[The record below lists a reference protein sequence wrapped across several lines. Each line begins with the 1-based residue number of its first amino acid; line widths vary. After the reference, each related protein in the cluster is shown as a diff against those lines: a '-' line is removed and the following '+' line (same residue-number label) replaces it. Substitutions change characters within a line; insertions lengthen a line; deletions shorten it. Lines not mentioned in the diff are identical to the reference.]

1 MQPILVIF
9 VISTQIILTRTI
21 YELDCKEYMSEYFSE
36 LQRHKDDI
44 YSFDDAEFRVNKT
57 SYENQYV
64 QIQHDIVKM
73 SETAEHQCQ
82 CTHTN
87 CNCSGLNLKQV
98 PANLPVTLRK
108 LIISQNSISALPNC
122 TFCNYVHLAYLDLS
136 TNNLSQLEIGSF
148 QKLHYLIYLSLK
160 NNSLLYLEKNFPMGV
175 FSDLQSLKHLILNR
189 NIQNRFDHSLNYP
202 DETLS
207 ELSQLET
214 LYLDGLEFLV
224 FGKYFRKL
232 SNLRTLVLAGFMEG
246 YCKIIGLFNSSFE
259 NVRQVTKLNV
269 SNCNIVGKK
278 LSEGIFEPL
287 ANLTNLD
294 ISFNLDFGVGYLM
307 RELSFMR
314 EFNITTLR
322 MNFIESMYSPSIT
335 INKTMVQSLPLYL
348 TYLEAQGNNFQ
359 YVEQGAL
366 KMLPPNISF
375 IDVGGNRFYYGP
387 YILELYA
394 MENLKVLNIDQGYDL
409 HKIPRYVP
417 SFISSQQRQQV
428 STSENRLEPLIFR
441 LPPSLLCLD
450 LRFAGLRYI
459 FSELVFNETNSLQSL
474 ILSNNIFPI
483 LEGPVEGLKKLK
495 RLFLSNCMYLQKL
508 KVLDISINALSA
520 IHGEFFHNLVN
531 LVEINL
537 SQNNLYQFNISMANL
552 SSLKVLNL
560 SHAQLNSLPVQTRL
574 HIDFL
579 LTKHAVTVDLSNN
592 PIHCDCINLD
602 FLNWMVS
609 SKAFDSNFTNYLC
622 KYEDGSYKII
632 NDSYLETLHYLFI
645 KCADHSLI
653 FLIVVSATLCMLTF
667 VAAAVLYRFRW
678 KIRYI
683 YYAAYLMLKSKK
695 VTNGEEAEHFRYDV
709 FISYAYQD
717 EEFILDHILP
727 ELTKRKLKALVHG
740 RDFAIGEFIA
750 SNIVTAVK
758 ESTFELQMANMES
771 VHTGRPVLLFL
782 IKESIPTAELNS
794 DLLYHLNK
802 NTYTVYPQATL
813 KVRLK
818 TGWRLAGGCLEAGWV
833 LVGGWLGAGW
843 RLVGGWLGAG
853 WRLAGGWLGA
863 GWRLAGC
870 WLEAGWMLVGGW
882 LGAGWRLVGGWLE
895 AGWMLA
901 GCWLEAGWRLAGC
914 WLEAGWML
922 VGCWLGAGWRL
933 AGCWLEAGWM
943 LVGAG
948 WVLVGG
954 WLDAGWV
961 LVGGCLG
968 AGWRLAGWMLGGWL
982 DAGWRLAGCWLEAG
996 WVLAGGWLGL
1006 TGGWDNHSVPEE
1018 CHAI

>member
-1 MQPILVIF
+1 MMKFTTLMTLNSVSTK
-9 VISTQIILTRTI
+9 IS
-21 YELDCKEYMSEYFSE
+21 SE
-36 LQRHKDDI
+36 
-44 YSFDDAEFRVNKT
+44 N
-57 SYENQYV
+57 NYV
-64 QIQHDIVKM
+64 QIQHDIVTL

-98 PANLPVTLRK
+98 PPNLPVTLKK
-108 LIISQNSISALPNC
+108 LIIAQNSISALPNC

-136 TNNLSQLEIGSF
+136 TNNLYELC
-148 QKLHYLIYLSLK
+148 
-160 NNSLLYLEKNFPMGV
+160 P
-175 FSDLQSLKHLILNR
+175 
-189 NIQNRFDHSLNYP
+189 
-202 DETLS
+202 

-232 SNLRTLVLAGFMEG
+232 SNLRTLVLAGFKEG
-246 YCKIIGLFNSSFE
+246 YCKIIGLLNYSFE
-259 NVRQVTKLNV
+259 NVWHVTKLNL
-269 SNCNIVGKK
+269 SSCNIAGYE

-287 ANLTNLD
+287 ANLTDLD
-294 ISFNLDFGVGYLM
+294 ISFNLGLGVGNLM
-307 RELSFMR
+307 RELSFVR

-335 INKTMVQSLPLYL
+335 INQTMVQSLPLAL

-375 IDVGGNRFYYGP
+375 IDVGENRFYYGP
-387 YILELYA
+387 YVLELYA
-394 MENLKVLNIDQGYDL
+394 MENLQVLKLNQGNDL
-409 HKIPRYVP
+409 HKIPSYVP

-428 STSENRLEPLIFR
+428 STSENRQEPLIFR
-441 LPPSLLCLD
+441 LPPSLLCID

-459 FSELVFNETNSLQSL
+459 FSELVFNETNLLQSL

-483 LEGPVEGLKKLK
+483 LGGPVKGLKKLK
-495 RLFLSNCMYLQKL
+495 KLFISNCLVGTIQKPMFQYLDALEELRLKDNELEEFFQLNSHKPIFQYLQKL
-508 KVLDISINALSA
+508 KILDLSINALSA
-520 IHGEFFHNLVN
+520 VQGEFFQNLIN
-531 LVEINL
+531 LEEINL
-537 SQNNLYQFNISMANL
+537 SQNNMYQFNISMANM

-579 LTKHAVTVDLSNN
+579 LTNHALTVDLSNN
-592 PIHCDCINLD
+592 PIHCDCNNLD
-602 FLNWMVS
+602 FLKWMVS
-609 SKAFDSNFTNYLC
+609 SSAFDSNFTNYLC
-622 KYEDGSYKII
+622 KYEDASYKRI
-632 NDSYLETLHYLFI
+632 NDSYLETLQYLSI

-653 FLIVVSATLCMLTF
+653 FLIVVSATLCMVTF

-683 YYAAYLMLKSKK
+683 YYAGYLMLKSKK

-727 ELTKRKLKALVHG
+727 ELTKRELKALVHG

-758 ESTFELQMANMES
+758 ESRKTLVVLTRDLLRSTWCNFELQMANMES

-802 NTYTVYPQATL
+802 NTYTVYPQGETTPVFWDKLANDI
-813 KVRLK
+813 VR
-818 TGWRLAGGCLEAGWV
+818 
-833 LVGGWLGAGW
+833 
-843 RLVGGWLGAG
+843 
-853 WRLAGGWLGA
+853 
-863 GWRLAGC
+863 
-870 WLEAGWMLVGGW
+870 M
-882 LGAGWRLVGGWLE
+882 
-895 AGWMLA
+895 
-901 GCWLEAGWRLAGC
+901 
-914 WLEAGWML
+914 
-922 VGCWLGAGWRL
+922 
-933 AGCWLEAGWM
+933 
-943 LVGAG
+943 
-948 WVLVGG
+948 
-954 WLDAGWV
+954 
-961 LVGGCLG
+961 
-968 AGWRLAGWMLGGWL
+968 
-982 DAGWRLAGCWLEAG
+982 
-996 WVLAGGWLGL
+996 
-1006 TGGWDNHSVPEE
+1006 
-1018 CHAI
+1018 

>member
-9 VISTQIILTRTI
+9 VISTQIILTHTI

-36 LQRHKDDI
+36 LQRHTDDI
-44 YSFDDAEFRVNKT
+44 YNFDDAEFRVIKT
-57 SYENQYV
+57 SNENQYV
-64 QIQHDIVKM
+64 PIQHDIVTL

-82 CTHTN
+82 CTLTY
-87 CNCSGLNLKQV
+87 CNCSGLSLKQV
-98 PANLPVTLRK
+98 PPNLPVTLKK

-160 NNSLLYLEKNFPMGV
+160 NNSLLYLEKNFPKGV

-202 DETLS
+202 DKALP

-224 FGKYFRKL
+224 FGKKL
-232 SNLRTLVLAGFMEG
+232 R
-246 YCKIIGLFNSSFE
+246 
-259 NVRQVTKLNV
+259 
-269 SNCNIVGKK
+269 
-278 LSEGIFEPL
+278 EGIFEPL

-294 ISFNLDFGVGYLM
+294 ISFNLNFGVGYLM
-307 RELSFMR
+307 RELSFVR
-314 EFNITTLR
+314 EFNITTLI
-322 MNFIESMYSPSIT
+322 MSFIESMYSPSIT
-335 INKTMVQSLPLYL
+335 INKTMVQSLPLAL

-375 IDVGGNRFYYGP
+375 IDVGENRFYYGP
-387 YILELYA
+387 YVLELYA
-394 MENLKVLNIDQGYDL
+394 MGNLKVLKIDQGYDL
-409 HKIPRYVP
+409 HNISRYVP
-417 SFISSQQRQQV
+417 TFISSQPRQQV
-428 STSENRLEPLIFR
+428 STSVNLQEPLIFR

-495 RLFLSNCMYLQKL
+495 RLFLSKCMVKTITKEIFQYLGDLEVLRLKDNELEDFFQLNSQIPIFQYLQKL

-520 IHGEFFHNLVN
+520 VHGEIFQNLVN
-531 LVEINL
+531 LEEINL
-537 SQNNLYQFNISMANL
+537 SQNNLYQFNISMANM

-632 NDSYLETLHYLFI
+632 NDSYLETLQYLSI

-653 FLIVVSATLCMLTF
+653 FLIVVSATLCMVNF
-667 VAAAVLYRFRW
+667 VTAAVLY
-678 KIRYI
+678 
-683 YYAAYLMLKSKK
+683 SKK
-695 VTNGEEAEHFRYDV
+695 VTNGKEAEHFPYDV

-727 ELTKRKLKALVHG
+727 ELTKRELKALVHG

-750 SNIVTAVK
+750 SNIITAVK
-758 ESTFELQMANMES
+758 ESRKTLVVLTRDLLRSTWCNFELQMANMES

-794 DLLYHLNK
+794 DLLYHLHK

-813 KVRLK
+813 KVRL
-818 TGWRLAGGCLEAGWV
+818 EAGWG
-833 LVGGWLGAGW
+833 LTGGWLD
-843 RLVGGWLGAG
+843 
-853 WRLAGGWLGA
+853 A

-870 WLEAGWMLVGGW
+870 WLEAGCMLVGGW
-882 LGAGWRLVGGWLE
+882 LGAGWMLVGGWLE
-895 AGWMLA
+895 AGSVLIGGWLDAGWVLA
-901 GCWLEAGWRLAGC
+901 GGWLDAGWRLAGC
-914 WLEAGWML
+914 WLE
-922 VGCWLGAGWRL
+922 
-933 AGCWLEAGWM
+933 
-943 LVGAG
+943 
-948 WVLVGG
+948 
-954 WLDAGWV
+954 
-961 LVGGCLG
+961 
-968 AGWRLAGWMLGGWL
+968 AGWMLGGWL
-982 DAGWRLAGCWLEAG
+982 DAGWRLAGCWL
-996 WVLAGGWLGL
+996 GL